1 MTMPQ
6 IKDLRNSLPEGSTL
20 IMVKNRLLKRAI
32 AGGDFATAEPLAKVL

>member
-20 IMVKNRLLKRAI
+20 MMVKNRLLKRAI
-32 AGGDFATAEPLAKVL
+32 ANGDFAPAEQLAKVL